1 MVGLW
6 IVVPSEVV
14 SVDCEV
20 IDGLKVIDFV
30 EVKIVVVTVDKDVVL
45 VVGVVL
51 SDGIMEETLAPTS
64 LAPPSVVST
73 VTTSYSSASAKD
85 SSSVPGSKLSLPEI
99 EYSFKVLLP
108 TTGPVSRV
116 PFGSSSITTAT
127 RVVVDS
133 SLLILPAAADD
144 VVVVI
149 EDSVGRISK

>member
-30 EVKIVVVTVDKDVVL
+30 EVKVVVVTVDKDVVL

-64 LAPPSVVST
+64 LAPP
-73 VTTSYSSASAKD
+73 
-85 SSSVPGSKLSLPEI
+85 
-99 EYSFKVLLP
+99 
-108 TTGPVSRV
+108 
-116 PFGSSSITTAT
+116 
-127 RVVVDS
+127 
-133 SLLILPAAADD
+133 
-144 VVVVI
+144 
-149 EDSVGRISK
+149 